1 MAGKMNLP
9 DDNDR
14 RDITPQLTAAM
25 VMSAFIILLIIVI
38 VLIANKKPTHHQN
51 PSVTDPVVSE
61 ADSPVIKPEETPV
74 SEVKPGD
81 LDFWDMYPSGS
92 GEGEDEQGAA
102 GDEKEPEDNV
112 EGDTEEDGQPPEATD
127 GKHTLVINR
136 DGSEEWVLI
145 TPYLPKNDY
154 DYTNL
159 VSQSGRMAYYT
170 DSRVTSYL
178 GVTIDKYDDYV
189 DFGLLRD
196 DGIDYVMVRVGVR
209 GYGTGTI
216 TLDDYYTD
224 NISRANQAGLNVG
237 LYFTSQAI
245 TVEEATEEA
254 VALISVAQ
262 ENKITY
268 PLAIDIGFILN
279 DTSRIEDLSKT
290 EKTEIIRAFADTVK
304 EAGFNCVIHADK
316 EFLIKEIDLSK
327 FSDVDIWL
335 DNNGDLP
342 DYPYAFTMWEYASNG
357 TVNGISGPADLS
369 ISFIDYTQK

>member
-1 MAGKMNLP
+1 MSNKMNLP
-9 DDNDR
+9 DDNDKR
-14 RDITPQLTAAM
+14 EITPQLTAAM

-38 VLIANKKPTHHQN
+38 VLISNRKPHHQQT
-51 PSVTDPVVSE
+51 PQIPDPVLAE
-61 ADSPVIKPEETPV
+61 NESPVVKPEEPEVTD
-74 SEVKPGD
+74 VKPGD
-81 LDFWDMYPSGS
+81 LDFWDMYPENNGD
-92 GEGEDEQGAA
+92 GEDETGTPAN
-102 GDEKEPEDNV
+102 DKESDSDK
-112 EGDTEEDGQPPEATD
+112 EGTEENETPTEATD

-159 VSQSGRMAYYT
+159 VSQSGRMTYYT

-178 GVTIDKYDDYV
+178 GVSIDKYDDYV

-216 TLDDYYTD
+216 TLDEYYTD
-224 NISRANQAGLNVG
+224 NISRANQAGLDVG
-237 LYFTSQAI
+237 LYFSSQAI

-254 VALISVAQ
+254 VALIAVAQ

-279 DTSRIEDLSKT
+279 DTSRIEDLTKA
-290 EKTEIIRAFADTVK
+290 EKTEIIRTFADTIK

-357 TVNGISGPADLS
+357 TVDGLNGPADMS

>member
-14 RDITPQLTAAM
+14 RDITPQQTAAM

-38 VLIANKKPTHHQN
+38 VLIANRKPSHHQN
-51 PSVTDPVVSE
+51 PPALDPILAENESPVV
-61 ADSPVIKPEETPV
+61 KPDTPV
-74 SEVKPGD
+74 SSEVKPGD
-81 LDFWDMYPSGS
+81 LDFWDMYPTDAGND
-92 GEGEDEQGAA
+92 EEDDTLQGTA
-102 GDEKEPEDNV
+102 DKD
-112 EGDTEEDGQPPEATD
+112 DKEEDGEEEVPTEATD
-127 GKHTLVINR
+127 GKHTLVVNR

-178 GVTIDKYDDYV
+178 GVSIDKYDDYV

-224 NISRANQAGLNVG
+224 NISRANQAGLDVG
-237 LYFTSQAI
+237 IYFSSQAI
-245 TVEEATEEA
+245 TPEEAMEEA
-254 VALISVAQ
+254 VALIAVAQ
-262 ENKITY
+262 ENKVTY

-279 DTSRIEDLSKT
+279 DTSRIEGLTKT
-290 EKTEIIRAFADTVK
+290 EKTAIIRTFADTIK

-357 TVNGISGPADLS
+357 SVNGISGPADMS

>member
-25 VMSAFIILLIIVI
+25 VMSGFIILLIILI
-38 VLIANKKPTHHQN
+38 VLIANRKPSHHQN
-51 PSVTDPVVSE
+51 PTVPDPILAENESPVVKPEEPVVS
-61 ADSPVIKPEETPV
+61 D
-74 SEVKPGD
+74 VKPGD
-81 LDFWDMYPSGS
+81 LDFWDMYPADSGDV
-92 GEGEDEQGAA
+92 EDEPDTQPGATETDDKE
-102 GDEKEPEDNV
+102 GDE
-112 EGDTEEDGQPPEATD
+112 EEEQPTEATD
-127 GKHTLVINR
+127 GKHTLVVNR
-136 DGSEEWVLI
+136 DGTEEWVLI

-216 TLDDYYTD
+216 SLDEYYTD
-224 NISRANQAGLNVG
+224 NISRANQAGLDVG
-237 LYFTSQAI
+237 IYFTSQAI
-245 TVEEATEEA
+245 TVEEAMEEA
-254 VALISVAQ
+254 IALIAVAQ
-262 ENKITY
+262 ENKVTY

-279 DTSRIEDLSKT
+279 DTSRIEELTKA
-290 EKTEIIRAFADTVK
+290 EKTEIIRTFADTIK

-357 TVNGISGPADLS
+357 SVNGISGPADMS

>member
-1 MAGKMNLP
+1 MSNKMNLP
-9 DDNDR
+9 DDNDKR
-14 RDITPQLTAAM
+14 EITPQLTAAM

-38 VLIANKKPTHHQN
+38 VLISNRKPHHQQT
-51 PSVTDPVVSE
+51 PQIPDPVLAE
-61 ADSPVIKPEETPV
+61 NESPVVKPEEPEV
-74 SEVKPGD
+74 SDVKPGD
-81 LDFWDMYPSGS
+81 LDFWDMYPENNGD
-92 GEGEDEQGAA
+92 GEDETGTPAN
-102 GDEKEPEDNV
+102 DKESDSDK
-112 EGDTEEDGQPPEATD
+112 EGTEENETPTEATD

-216 TLDDYYTD
+216 TLDEYYTD
-224 NISRANQAGLNVG
+224 NISRANQAGLDVG
-237 LYFTSQAI
+237 LYFSSQAI

-254 VALISVAQ
+254 VALIAVAQ

-268 PLAIDIGFILN
+268 PLAIDIGFILT
-279 DTSRIEDLSKT
+279 DTSRIEDLTKA
-290 EKTEIIRAFADTVK
+290 EKTEIIRTFADTIK

-357 TVNGISGPADLS
+357 TVDGLNGPADMS

>member
-38 VLIANKKPTHHQN
+38 VLIANKKPSHHQTTTV
-51 PSVTDPVVSE
+51 PDPVVAE

-81 LDFWDMYPSGS
+81 LDFWDMYPTDN
-92 GEGEDEQGAA
+92 GEGDDTETSSVT
-102 GDEKEPEDNV
+102 DEKDPSDD
-112 EGDTEEDGQPPEATD
+112 EGDTEDDGQPPEATD
-127 GKHTLVINR
+127 GRHTLVINR
-136 DGSEEWVLI
+136 MGEEEWVLI
-145 TPYLPKNDY
+145 SPYLPKNDY

-159 VSQSGRMAYYT
+159 VSQSGRMSYYT

-196 DGIDYVMVRVGVR
+196 DGIDFVMVRVGVR

-224 NISRANQAGLNVG
+224 NVSRANQAGLEVG
-237 LYFTSQAI
+237 IYFSSQAI
-245 TVEEATEEA
+245 TVEEAQEEA
-254 VALISVAQ
+254 VALIAVAQ
-262 ENKITY
+262 ENKISY

-279 DTSRIEDLSKT
+279 DTSRIEDLTKA
-290 EKTEIIRAFADTVK
+290 EKTEIIRTFADTVK

-335 DNNGDLP
+335 DNDGDLP

-357 TVNGISGPADLS
+357 TVNGISGPADLT

>member
-1 MAGKMNLP
+1 MSNKMNLP

-25 VMSAFIILLIIVI
+25 VMSACFVLFIIVI
-38 VLIANKKPTHHQN
+38 VLVANRKPSHHNNQTAQF
-51 PSVTDPVVSE
+51 PAVSE
-61 ADSPVIKPEETPV
+61 NDSPVVRPEEPP
-74 SEVKPGD
+74 SSDVKPGD
-81 LDFWDMYPSGS
+81 LDFWDMYPTDAPDDPEDGS
-92 GEGEDEQGAA
+92 GDDET
-102 GDEKEPEDNV
+102 EPMVGPSEDNG
-112 EGDTEEDGQPPEATD
+112 EPPEATD
-127 GKHTLVINR
+127 GKHTLVVNR

-159 VSQSGRMAYYT
+159 VSQSGHMAYYV

-196 DGIDYVMVRVGVR
+196 DGIDYVMVRVGAR

-216 TLDDYYTD
+216 TLDDYYAD
-224 NISRANQAGLNVG
+224 NISRANQAGLEVG

-245 TVEEATEEA
+245 TAEEAMEEA

-279 DTSRIEDLSKT
+279 DTSRIEELSKT
-290 EKTEIIRAFADTVK
+290 EKTAIIRTFADTIK
-304 EAGFNCVIHADK
+304 AAGFNCLIHADK

-342 DYPYAFTMWEYASNG
+342 DYPYAFTMWEYTSSG
-357 TVNGISGPADLS
+357 SVNGISGPADIS

>member
-1 MAGKMNLP
+1 MSGKMNLP

-38 VLIANKKPTHHQN
+38 VLIANRKPSHHQN
-51 PSVTDPVVSE
+51 PNIPDPVLAE
-61 ADSPVIKPEETPV
+61 NESPVVKPEEPEV
-74 SEVKPGD
+74 SDVKPGD
-81 LDFWDMYPSGS
+81 LDFWDMYPADDVETDE
-92 GEGEDEQGAA
+92 EGDAEGN
-102 GDEKEPEDNV
+102 KEPEDG
-112 EGDTEEDGQPPEATD
+112 EGDGEDEDGLPPEATD
-127 GKHTLVINR
+127 GKHTLVVNR

-216 TLDDYYTD
+216 TLDEYYTD
-224 NISRANQAGLNVG
+224 NISRATQAGLDVG

-254 VALISVAQ
+254 VALIAVAQ

-279 DTSRIEDLSKT
+279 DTSRIEDLTKA
-290 EKTEIIRAFADTVK
+290 EKTEVIRTFADTIK
-304 EAGFNCVIHADK
+304 DAGFNCVIHADK
-316 EFLIKEIDLSK
+316 EFLLKEIDLSK

>member
-1 MAGKMNLP
+1 MTGKMNLP

-14 RDITPQLTAAM
+14 RDITPQQTAAM

-38 VLIANKKPTHHQN
+38 VLIANRKPEHHQT
-51 PSVTDPVVSE
+51 PAALAPIAAEDESPVV
-61 ADSPVIKPEETPV
+61 KPDTSV
-74 SEVKPGD
+74 SSDVKPGD
-81 LDFWDMYPSGS
+81 LDFWDMYPSETGNND
-92 GEGEDEQGAA
+92 EDGPAQGVTDN
-102 GDEKEPEDNV
+102 DEKE
-112 EGDTEEDGQPPEATD
+112 EGGEEETPTEATD
-127 GKHTLVINR
+127 GKHTLVVNR

-224 NISRANQAGLNVG
+224 NISRANQAGLEVG
-237 LYFTSQAI
+237 IYFSSQAI
-245 TVEEATEEA
+245 TPEEAMEEA
-254 VALISVAQ
+254 VALIAVAQ

-279 DTSRIEDLSKT
+279 DTSRIEELTKT
-290 EKTEIIRAFADTVK
+290 EKTEIIRTFADAVK

-342 DYPYAFTMWEYASNG
+342 DYPYVFTMWEYASNG
-357 TVNGISGPADLS
+357 TVDGISGPAEMS

>member
-1 MAGKMNLP
+1 MSNKMNLP
-9 DDNDR
+9 DDNDKR
-14 RDITPQLTAAM
+14 EITPQLTAAM

-38 VLIANKKPTHHQN
+38 VLISNRKPHHQQT
-51 PSVTDPVVSE
+51 PQIPDPVLAE
-61 ADSPVIKPEETPV
+61 NESPVVKPEEPEV
-74 SEVKPGD
+74 SDVKPGD
-81 LDFWDMYPSGS
+81 LDFWDMYPENNGD
-92 GEGEDEQGAA
+92 GEDETGTPAN
-102 GDEKEPEDNV
+102 DKESDSDK
-112 EGDTEEDGQPPEATD
+112 EGTEENETPTEATD

-159 VSQSGRMAYYT
+159 VSQSGRMTYYT
-170 DSRVTSYL
+170 DGRVTSYL

-216 TLDDYYTD
+216 TLDEYYTD
-224 NISRANQAGLNVG
+224 NISRANQAGLDVG
-237 LYFTSQAI
+237 LYFSSQAI

-254 VALISVAQ
+254 VALIAVAQ

-279 DTSRIEDLSKT
+279 DTSRIEDLTKA
-290 EKTEIIRAFADTVK
+290 EKTEIIRTFADTIK

-357 TVNGISGPADLS
+357 TVDGLNGPADMS

>member
-1 MAGKMNLP
+1 MNLP

-14 RDITPQLTAAM
+14 RDISPQLTAAM
-25 VMSAFIILLIIVI
+25 VMSSFIVLLIIVI
-38 VLIANKKPTHHQN
+38 VLIANRKPHHN
-51 PSVTDPVVSE
+51 PNPQTADVTVS
-61 ADSPVIKPEETPV
+61 ANDSPVVKPEEIP
-74 SEVKPGD
+74 SSQVKPGD
-81 LDFWDMYPSGS
+81 LDFWDMYPAF
-92 GEGEDEQGAA
+92 GEGDED
-102 GDEKEPEDNV
+102 GD
-112 EGDTEEDGQPPEATD
+112 GSEEDPDDVVTPVEDDGEPPEATD
-127 GKHTLVINR
+127 GKHTLVKNR

-159 VSQSGRMAYYT
+159 VSQSGRMSYYV

-196 DGIDYVMVRVGVR
+196 DGIDYVMVRVGAR

-216 TLDDYYTD
+216 SLDDYYTD
-224 NISRANQAGLNVG
+224 NISRANQAGLDVG

-245 TVEEATEEA
+245 TAEEAMEEA
-254 VALISVAQ
+254 VALIAVAN

-279 DTSRIEDLSKT
+279 DTSRIEDLSKA
-290 EKTEIIRAFADTVK
+290 EKTAIIRTFADTIK
-304 EAGFNCVIHADK
+304 NAGYNCLIHADK
-316 EFLIKEIDLSK
+316 EFLIKELDLSK

-342 DYPYAFTMWEYASNG
+342 DYPYAFTMWEYTSTG

>member
-14 RDITPQLTAAM
+14 RDITPQQTAAM

-38 VLIANKKPTHHQN
+38 VLIANRKPAHHQS
-51 PSVTDPVVSE
+51 PAVLDPILAEDESPVV
-61 ADSPVIKPEETPV
+61 KPDTPV
-74 SEVKPGD
+74 SSEVKPGD
-81 LDFWDMYPSGS
+81 LDFWDMYPENT
-92 GEGEDEQGAA
+92 GEGEEDENHQSAVT
-102 GDEKEPEDNV
+102 DKDDK
-112 EGDTEEDGQPPEATD
+112 EGDTEEETPTEATD
-127 GKHTLVINR
+127 GKHTLVVNR

-224 NISRANQAGLNVG
+224 NISRANQAGLEVG
-237 LYFTSQAI
+237 IYFSSQAI
-245 TVEEATEEA
+245 TPEEAMEEA
-254 VALISVAQ
+254 VALIAVAQ
-262 ENKITY
+262 ENKVTY

-279 DTSRIEDLSKT
+279 DTSRIEELTKT
-290 EKTEIIRAFADTVK
+290 EKTEIIRTFADAVK

-357 TVNGISGPADLS
+357 SVNGINGPADMS

>member
-1 MAGKMNLP
+1 MNLP
-9 DDNDR
+9 DDNDKR
-14 RDITPQLTAAM
+14 EITPQLTAAM

-38 VLIANKKPTHHQN
+38 VLISNRKPHHQQT
-51 PSVTDPVVSE
+51 PQIPDPVLAE
-61 ADSPVIKPEETPV
+61 NESPVVKPEEPEV
-74 SEVKPGD
+74 NDVKPGD
-81 LDFWDMYPSGS
+81 LDFWDMYPENNGD
-92 GEGEDEQGAA
+92 GEDETGTPAN
-102 GDEKEPEDNV
+102 DKESDSDK
-112 EGDTEEDGQPPEATD
+112 EGTEENEKPTEATD

-159 VSQSGRMAYYT
+159 VSQSGRMTYYT
-170 DSRVTSYL
+170 DGRVTSYL

-216 TLDDYYTD
+216 TLDEYYTD
-224 NISRANQAGLNVG
+224 NISRANQAGLDVG
-237 LYFTSQAI
+237 LYFSSQAI

-254 VALISVAQ
+254 VALIAVAQ

-279 DTSRIEDLSKT
+279 DTSRIEDLTKA
-290 EKTEIIRAFADTVK
+290 EKTEIIRTFADTIK

-357 TVNGISGPADLS
+357 TVDGLNGPADMS